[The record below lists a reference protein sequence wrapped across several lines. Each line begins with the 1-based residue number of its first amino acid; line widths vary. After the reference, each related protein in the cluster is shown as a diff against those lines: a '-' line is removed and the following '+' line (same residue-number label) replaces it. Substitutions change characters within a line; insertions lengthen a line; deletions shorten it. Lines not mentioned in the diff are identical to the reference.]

1 MSQYIKLQFISRAQ
15 WDRWDMGYD
24 VVFGWLS
31 SLTPTPWNEEE
42 NIQIIVCILERYKQR
57 RPIHDHSPTL
67 SDFHLID
74 VYCTCKNRHK
84 GIEELSSFNMEFYCT
99 RKVGDF
105 FAIIFELYFQF
116 IIRGTI
122 WIQPKPNPFPPL
134 CLTLSGYWGKPPC
147 SQGSE
152 KWPLMTN
159 DNDPPSRLGWGSR
172 GHGQYWILAA
182 PLFTIIV
189 TSQPHPPPPP
199 VASFYKP

>member
-1 MSQYIKLQFISRAQ
+1 MSQYIKLQFISRAR

-42 NIQIIVCILERYKQR
+42 NIQSIVCILERYKQR
-57 RPIHDHSPTL
+57 RPIHDRSPTL

-122 WIQPKPNPFPPL
+122 WIQPKPNPFPHSVWL
-134 CLTLSGYWGKPPC
+134 CLDTEGSHLAHKGLRNDHWWPMTMTHHLDLGEAAEGMVNIESWLPLS
-147 SQGSE
+147 
-152 KWPLMTN
+152 
-159 DNDPPSRLGWGSR
+159 SRS
-172 GHGQYWILAA
+172 
-182 PLFTIIV
+182 
-189 TSQPHPPPPP
+189 
-199 VASFYKP
+199 